1 MIVRPILLVQKFI
14 MSSMNILR
22 VGHIGFQWSVRT
34 WAWKTPL
41 HCSTHALSLSL
52 SRGRHFAG
60 KRVSSRKFSPF
71 FLLFSR
77 LRYFI
82 FKLTCIPRRFV
93 GIFSK
98 AKRISAAFW
107 KNSWVFCNPVISCTC
122 DLLCRKNLCHEW
134 RSIKQLLFP
143 VEENC
148 IMYPIFVRQN
158 QPSDDPIRIP

>member
-14 MSSMNILR
+14 TSSMCRPYWFSKNREDL
-22 VGHIGFQWSVRT
+22 GL
-34 WAWKTPL
+34 KDPL

-93 GIFSK
+93 GIFRK
-98 AKRISAAFW
+98 LNEYLLLFGRIRGF
-107 KNSWVFCNPVISCTC
+107 FCNRVISCTC

-134 RSIKQLLFP
+134 QSIKQLLFP

-158 QPSDDPIRIP
+158 KPSDDPIRIP